1 MEEGRGLECITE
13 KVEEE
18 RGVMEKVKEERGVDR
33 VVRQIGEHITNTG
46 PYLSFVLN
54 NRYKYL
60 SITFPKLASSY
71 ILPHQS
77 LPTPVPSQRKCLR
90 EAIVGYASD
99 YGVVIIKLCF

>member
-46 PYLSFVLN
+46 PYLSFV
-54 NRYKYL
+54 R
-60 SITFPKLASSY
+60 
-71 ILPHQS
+71 
-77 LPTPVPSQRKCLR
+77 C
-90 EAIVGYASD
+90 
-99 YGVVIIKLCF
+99 